1 MQSPFYM
8 RRRTFLAS
16 SAAAIAG
23 SAVSAAAPMMG
34 PSFTLHRRFSL
45 GSLEIT
51 TLLSATTTVENDP
64 QTIFGLNASKE
75 DFTQACVDAN
85 IPTDKFQMFYTPT
98 VVNTGSELVL
108 FDTGTTPQGT
118 VAALEQAGYSADQI
132 DKVVLTHFHGDHIG
146 GLHTD
151 MGRTFQNASYY
162 CGALEFEDWDFS
174 GDDGF
179 EAKVRPLEDELELLD
194 DGQDIATGI
203 TAMAAHGH
211 TVGHMGYMIESQG
224 KNLFLGGDFA
234 NHYIWSVA
242 HPDWEVRFDRDRT
255 MAAQTRRRI
264 FDMLA
269 TEKMPFIGYH
279 MPWPGL
285 GYIER
290 NGDSFRYVPA
300 SYQHML

>member
-1 MQSPFYM
+1 M

-16 SAAAIAG
+16 SAAAVAG

-132 DKVVLTHFHGDHIG
+132 DKVVLTHFHGDHIS
-146 GLHTD
+146 GLHTET
-151 MGRTFQNASYY
+151 GERTFANAQYV
-162 CGALEFEDWDFS
+162 CGAAEFEDWDFS
-174 GDDGF
+174 GNDGF
-179 EAKVRPLEDELELLD
+179 EKHVRPLEDEF
-194 DGQDIATGI
+194 T
-203 TAMAAHGH
+203 
-211 TVGHMGYMIESQG
+211 
-224 KNLFLGGDFA
+224 
-234 NHYIWSVA
+234 
-242 HPDWEVRFDRDRT
+242 
-255 MAAQTRRRI
+255 
-264 FDMLA
+264 
-269 TEKMPFIGYH
+269 
-279 MPWPGL
+279 
-285 GYIER
+285 
-290 NGDSFRYVPA
+290 
-300 SYQHML
+300 